1 MEFDLVERAKIA
13 EPRYPDI
20 HVQLSG
26 EDGNAFFIIGRVR
39 KALREAGV
47 SSAECDEF
55 SNEAMS
61 ADYDNVL
68 LTCMRWVSTA

>member
-1 MEFDLVERAKIA
+1 MP
-13 EPRYPDI
+13 EPRYPDV

-39 KALREAGV
+39 KALRSAGV
-47 SSAECDEF
+47 DSAECDEF

-61 ADYDNVL
+61 GDYDNVL
-68 LTCMRWVSTA
+68 QTCMRWFSTA